1 MDFFLCSTLPTLP
14 PMTLPL
20 FSPAPLPPAPL
31 VNPRPRGRAE
41 GTGRAQTFQGGDF
54 LKVVECFQIPYH
66 HPEMGSKKCGSA
78 IERKREEERGK
89 EVGLGSAQEEKGRR
103 WRGERWGKNGR
114 DGERGRKK
122 IKGRARRGRGKG
134 RQELKGRV
142 EGEERRREEMRRKA

>member
-1 MDFFLCSTLPTLP
+1 MPGSAPSST
-14 PMTLPL
+14 
-20 FSPAPLPPAPL
+20 PAR
-31 VNPRPRGRAE
+31 VAE
-41 GTGRAQTFQGGDF
+41 PRAQVVHKLFIFQGGDF